1 MGRIHL
7 NTPLL
12 LSVEEGLHNSKVP
25 STDLLAARR
34 ALEGLPSVTLLDD
47 WEWNTEVGKWVL
59 HCQISIGIK
68 SNELI
73 PESSDW
79 YVLVDQNYP
88 FGDIK
93 FHPAKVNGIDQTFP
107 HQNNNTDWD
116 KRVPWRSG
124 DICLSTGLYILKRHN
139 QQDLEP
145 HEPHSR
151 LYWYCQRAGQW
162 LEAASQN
169 SLALPNEPFE
179 LPHFPLMSGTT
190 VCFSEDVAS
199 FKCWETIPDKCGS
212 VSLTYLSK
220 YPDILFVKAFQSYRG
235 EDLLVPTWGKLMNA
249 IKESSVKGIWLRM
262 DSIPILKPWQA
273 PTTWGEL
280 RRVCREQSVEIDNL
294 LEPMVKSLRDGKAHF
309 ILIGFPIPAKVGGSS
324 SQLHWQALEI
334 PALSSGTN
342 TAKGFRT
349 NENGYWQRDR
359 IEILDRNSR
368 VRWVKTENWHSDQ
381 ISTRGKLPEAL
392 TNAKILLLGSGAVG
406 SAIAELLVR
415 GSTHKLAILD
425 SDKLCIGN
433 LTRHTLDLRYLSTS
447 KAMGL
452 AERLNVIS
460 PNVTVDAFSDD
471 FPCTS
476 EEKRSYL
483 QSFEV
488 ILDCTG
494 DDSVIYHLEHFPWG
508 CTKVFVSLSLG
519 IGGKRL
525 FCFIARGENFPS
537 AVFRDLLNP
546 WLLKELKEKS
556 AHNLPR
562 EGIGCWHP
570 VFPARSDDV
579 WMMCS
584 AAIKYIET
592 WTTKNH
598 PSSELVVF
606 EQIYEDN
613 NFMGIRIL

>member
-1 MGRIHL
+1 M
-7 NTPLL
+7 
-12 LSVEEGLHNSKVP
+12 HNSKKP

-47 WEWNTEVGKWVL
+47 WEWNTKVGKWVL
-59 HCQISIGIK
+59 HCRISIDAEPGG
-68 SNELI
+68 LI
-73 PESSDW
+73 PESSNW
-79 YVLVDQNYP
+79 YVLADHNYP
-88 FGDIK
+88 LGDIQ
-93 FHPAKVNGIDQTFP
+93 FHPAKINGISQTFP

-124 DICLSTGLYILKRHN
+124 DICLSTGLHILKRHN

-145 HEPHSR
+145 HEAHSR

-169 SLALPNEPFE
+169 SLALPDEPFE
-179 LPHFPLMSGTT
+179 LPHFPLMSDAT
-190 VCFSEDVAS
+190 VCFSEDAIS
-199 FKCWETIPDKCGS
+199 FGRWQTLPDKGGS
-212 VSLTYLSK
+212 VDLAYLRK

-235 EDLLVPTWGKLMNA
+235 EDLLIPTWGKSMNA
-249 IKESSVKGIWLRM
+249 IEESSVKGIWLRM

-280 RRVCREQSVEIDNL
+280 RRFCREQNVEIDDL
-294 LEPMVKSLRDGKAHF
+294 LKPMVKSLRDAKAHF
-309 ILIGFPIPAKVGGSS
+309 ILIGFPIPAKVGGSP

-349 NENGYWQRDR
+349 NEDGYWQRDR
-359 IEILDRNSR
+359 IEILGRDSR
-368 VRWVKTENWHSDQ
+368 IRWAKTENWHANQ

-392 TNAKILLLGSGAVG
+392 TNAKILLLGAGAVG

-415 GSTHKLAILD
+415 GSTHKLTILD

-433 LTRHTLDLRYLSTS
+433 LTRHTLDLRYLHIS
-447 KAMGL
+447 KVMGL
-452 AERLNVIS
+452 ADRLNAVS
-460 PNVTVDAFSDD
+460 PNVTVDAFSED
-471 FPCTS
+471 FPCAN
-476 EEKRSYL
+476 EETRSHL

-494 DDSVIYHLEHFPWG
+494 NDSVIHHLEHFPWG
-508 CTKVFVSLSLG
+508 DAKVFVSISLG

-537 AVFRDLLNP
+537 AAFRDLLNP
-546 WLLKELKEKS
+546 WLLKEFKENS
-556 AHNLPR
+556 EQNLPR

-570 VFPARSDDV
+570 VFPARADDIY
-579 WMMCS
+579 MMS
-584 AAIKYIET
+584 AIAVKHIESAIAKPA
-592 WTTKNH
+592 KA
-598 PSSELVVF
+598 PELAVF
-606 EQIYEDN
+606 EQIYKNGIFAGVSRVMPEDSLQSE
-613 NFMGIRIL
+613 I